1 MADIIDLLGSLKWAN
16 PIIWPNCG
24 KAEPP
29 DNLKRDGMLVFADGV
44 NWDPGQG
51 KGYYYWDAA
60 TSAWVK
66 IGTGTPSSHSHT
78 ESDLNLSDVT
88 TGNVSAAKHGFC
100 PKLPNDGSK
109 FLDGTGSWSAVG
121 DILEFVYD
129 PDYQCLVVE

>member
-1 MADIIDLLGSLKWAN
+1 MTMIKFNYWEELLSILKWSN
-16 PIIWPNCG
+16 PILWPNCG

-66 IGTGTPSSHSHT
+66 IGTGSEDVMLKPTYD
-78 ESDLNLSDVT
+78 SD
-88 TGNVSAAKHGFC
+88 
-100 PKLPNDGSK
+100 NDGVVDNAK
-109 FLDGTGSWSAVG
+109 KIDGRKIYVSDSPPTAQDGQDG
-121 DILEFVYD
+121 DIWLEY
-129 PDYQCLVVE
+129 